1 MIFYYHDDMRETPVH
16 QTKADDGSGGAGN
29 AGAGGG
35 APAVSVE
42 SFSLGP
48 FATNC
53 SIVSVE
59 GHGGCWIIDAS
70 FEPRRLIE
78 RIVARGL
85 KPEVLIL
92 THAHID
98 HIAGIDDVRRAFP
111 GIPVWQHRD
120 EASWLG
126 DAVLNLSE
134 PFGEPYTTR
143 AADRLLDGGEALTLG
158 GTSWRVLHTPGHS
171 PGGIT
176 LWCEAAS
183 LAIVGDTLFN
193 GSIGRYDFP
202 TSDGRQLARSIREV
216 LYAMP
221 DETRVYCGHGPS
233 TQIGWEKRSNP
244 FVKG

>member
-1 MIFYYHDDMRETPVH
+1 MEGPGIFYHHDMRETPID
-16 QTKADDGSGGAGN
+16 QTKADGGG
-29 AGAGGG
+29 GGPAGG
-35 APAVSVE
+35 VFVE

-59 GHGGCWIIDAS
+59 GHDGCWIIDAS

-78 RIVARGL
+78 RVRERGL
-85 KPEVLIL
+85 KPEALIL
-92 THAHID
+92 THAHVD

-111 GIPVWQHRD
+111 GITVWQHRD
-120 EASWLG
+120 EAAWLG
-126 DAVLNLSE
+126 DAGLNLSAAL
-134 PFGEPYTTR
+134 GEPCTTR
-143 AADRLLDGGEALTLG
+143 AAERLLDGGETLG
-158 GTSWRVLHTPGHS
+158 LGGISWKVLHTPGHS
-171 PGGIT
+171 PGGIS
-176 LWCEAAS
+176 LWCEAAG

-193 GSIGRYDFP
+193 GSVGRYDFP
-202 TSDGRQLARSIREV
+202 TSDGRVLARSIREV
-216 LYAMP
+216 LYALP